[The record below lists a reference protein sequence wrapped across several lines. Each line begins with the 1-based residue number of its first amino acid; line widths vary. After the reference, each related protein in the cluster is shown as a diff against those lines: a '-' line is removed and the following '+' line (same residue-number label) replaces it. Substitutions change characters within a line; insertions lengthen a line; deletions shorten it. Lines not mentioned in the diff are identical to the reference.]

1 MGTPIQP
8 SAQAPAPAAPALP
21 KTANRIYEGK
31 SPLQLSILRLKRNRL
46 AMVAFW
52 VIMVYAAMAIL
63 GNFNIFGLQDS
74 ATDFQL
80 DDRYIPAFQTWQH
93 PFGTDNFGR
102 DVLARVVMGTRVSLF
117 LGAAAGLLMVP
128 IAIIVGSLSGYY
140 GGILD
145 DVAMYIMSVIV
156 AIPALLV
163 IMSLVQIMGRTFFII
178 ALAFAITGWVG
189 LARVIRGS
197 FMQAREYEYVLA
209 ARCLGAG
216 DGRIIFK
223 HIMPNLFHFVIVRF
237 VLNYVGVI
245 KSEVLLAFLGLSV
258 IGVPSWGNMIDESKL
273 ELMANHWQNMIAAT
287 LFMFVF
293 LVALNIFGDALRD
306 ALDPKLKNV
315 TYKVDK

>member
-1 MGTPIQP
+1 MSSTVMTQAETARTPDGKKP
-8 SAQAPAPAAPALP
+8 
-21 KTANRIYEGK
+21 NVYVGK
-31 SPLQLSILRLKRNRL
+31 SPLQLSVLRLKRNRL

-52 VIMVYAAMAIL
+52 VLMVYVVLAIA
-63 GNFNIFGLQDS
+63 GNFNVFGLHTA
-74 ATDFQL
+74 ATEFQL
-80 DDRYIPAFQTWQH
+80 DDRYIAPFQSWQH
-93 PFGTDNFGR
+93 IFGTDNFGR
-102 DVLARVVMGTRVSLF
+102 DVFARVIMGTRISLF
-117 LGAAAGLLMVP
+117 LGAAAGLLMIPMSIV
-128 IAIIVGSLSGYY
+128 VGSLSGYY
-140 GGILD
+140 GGFVD
-145 DVAMYIMSVIV
+145 DVAMYIMSVVI
-156 AIPALLV
+156 AIPALLI

-216 DGRIIFK
+216 DARIIFK

-237 VLNYVGVI
+237 ILNYVGVI

-287 LFMFVF
+287 VFMFFF
-293 LVALNIFGDALRD
+293 LVALNIFGDSLRD

-315 TYKVDK
+315 TYKVKN

>member
-1 MGTPIQP
+1 MSTTAR
-8 SAQAPAPAAPALP
+8 SEPAAAGA
-21 KTANRIYEGK
+21 TAPVK
-31 SPLQLSILRLKRNRL
+31 SPYAGKGPFQLSILRLRRNRL
-46 AMVAFW
+46 AMIAFW
-52 VIMVYAAMAIL
+52 VIAVYAVMAVA
-63 GNFNIFGLQDS
+63 GNFNVFGLQDA
-74 ATDFQL
+74 ATDFDL
-80 DDRYIPAFQTWQH
+80 DNRYIAPFQTWAH

-102 DVLARVVMGTRVSLF
+102 DVLARVIMGTRVSLF

-128 IAIIVGSLSGYY
+128 IAVTIGSLSGYY
-140 GGILD
+140 GGFLD
-145 DVAMYIMSVIV
+145 DVAMYVMSVIV

-178 ALAFAITGWVG
+178 ALAFAVTGWVG

-216 DGRIIFK
+216 DARIIFK

-287 LFMFVF
+287 IFMFLF
-293 LVALNIFGDALRD
+293 LVSLNIFGDAIRD
-306 ALDPKLKNV
+306 ALDPRLKNV

>member
-1 MGTPIQP
+1 MSTVR
-8 SAQAPAPAAPALP
+8 
-21 KTANRIYEGK
+21 KTAPPVPGAPHIAKPVLAGK
-31 SPLQLSILRLKRNRL
+31 SPLQLSVMRLRRNRL
-46 AMVAFW
+46 AMAAFW
-52 VIMVYAAMAIL
+52 VIVVYAVMAVA
-63 GNFNIFGLQDS
+63 GNFNIFGLQDA
-74 ATDFQL
+74 ATTFQL
-80 DDRYIPAFQTWQH
+80 DDRYIPAFQSWEH

-102 DVLARVVMGTRVSLF
+102 DVLARVIMGTRISLF

-128 IAIIVGSLSGYY
+128 IAVLIGSISGYY
-140 GGILD
+140 GGFLD

-156 AIPALLV
+156 AIPGLLI

-178 ALAFAITGWVG
+178 APAFAVTGWVG

-197 FMQAREYEYVLA
+197 FLQAREYEYVLA

-216 DGRIIFK
+216 DARIIFK

-273 ELMANHWQNMIAAT
+273 ELMANHWQNMISAT
-287 LFMFVF
+287 LFMFIF

-306 ALDPKLKNV
+306 SLDPRLKNV

>member
-1 MGTPIQP
+1 MKHTTTKPTTPETDSTKI
-8 SAQAPAPAAPALP
+8 AA
-21 KTANRIYEGK
+21 IYAGK
-31 SPLQLSILRLKRNRL
+31 SPIQLSIVRLRRNGL

-52 VIMVYAAMAIL
+52 IIVVYAIL
-63 GNFNIFGLQDS
+63 AVAGNFNIFGLQDA
-74 ATDFQL
+74 ATSFNL
-80 DDRYIPAFQTWQH
+80 DNRYIPSFTTWAH

-102 DVLARVVMGTRVSLF
+102 DVFARVIMGTRVSLF
-117 LGAAAGLLMVP
+117 LGAAAGLLMIPLAVS
-128 IAIIVGSLSGYY
+128 VGSLAGYY
-140 GGILD
+140 GGVLD
-145 DVAMYIMSVIV
+145 DAAMYIMSVIV
-156 AIPALLV
+156 AIPGLLI
-163 IMSLVQIMGRTFFII
+163 IMSLVQILGRTFFII
-178 ALAFAITGWVG
+178 AIAFAVTGWVG

-209 ARCLGAG
+209 ARCLGAN
-216 DGRIIFK
+216 DARIIFK

-237 VLNYVGVI
+237 VLSYVGVI

-287 LFMFVF
+287 LFMFIF
-293 LVALNIFGDALRD
+293 LAALNIFGDALRD

>member
-1 MGTPIQP
+1 MSTTIATQVSGAGTVSEKKPN
-8 SAQAPAPAAPALP
+8 
-21 KTANRIYEGK
+21 KYVGK
-31 SPLQLSILRLKRNRL
+31 SPLQLSILRLRRNRL
-46 AMVAFW
+46 AMVSFW
-52 VIMVYAAMAIL
+52 ILMVYVVISIA
-63 GNFNIFGLQDS
+63 GNFNVFGLRTAAMEFS
-74 ATDFQL
+74 L
-80 DDRYIPAFQTWQH
+80 DNRYVAPFQTWQH
-93 PFGTDNFGR
+93 IFGTDNFGR
-102 DVLARVVMGTRVSLF
+102 DVFARVIMGTRVSLF

-128 IAIIVGSLSGYY
+128 LAIAIGSLSGYY
-140 GGILD
+140 GGFVD
-145 DVAMYIMSVIV
+145 DIMMYVMSVVV
-156 AIPALLV
+156 AIPALLI

-178 ALAFAITGWVG
+178 ALAFAVTGWVG

-216 DGRIIFK
+216 DARIIFK

-245 KSEVLLAFLGLSV
+245 KSEVLLAYLGLSV

-273 ELMANHWQNMIAAT
+273 ELMANNWQNMIAAT

-293 LVALNIFGDALRD
+293 LVALNIFGDSLRD

-315 TYKVDK
+315 INRVEN